1 MKKYIIILVVLALMS
16 CEKTIYIGGTVTD
29 NLTGD
34 SINGIEMG
42 LYIPKPGFSYEDKKW
57 SELELIATAISNSD
71 GLFSME
77 VDGDFS
83 VDRILY
89 LPLLPSDTLSVNAQ
103 YTPRSSDGLAY
114 RQYGI
119 NGEFKLARSSH
130 ILFHLTNFTQEE
142 IEVHCGDQSAGIPS
156 LTYSPYLSFKELL
169 TGQKYKFDFYE
180 VVNVDYE
187 NPKYLG
193 STSLYVKT
201 QLPDDPDNVDW
212 EMPIQEIEIDYNNL
226 EK

>member
-1 MKKYIIILVVLALMS
+1 MKKYIIILVALALMS

-34 SINGIEMG
+34 SVNGIEMG
-42 LYIPKPGFSYEDKKW
+42 LFIPKPSFSYEDKKW
-57 SELELIATAISNSD
+57 SELELIATAITNNN
-71 GLFSME
+71 GF
-77 VDGDFS
+77 FS
-83 VDRILY
+83 VELESGFSTSSTIF
-89 LPLLPSDTLSVNAQ
+89 LPLLPTDTLSVNAQ

-130 ILFHLTNFTQEE
+130 ILFHLTNFIQEE
-142 IEVHCGDQSAGIPS
+142 IEVRCGDRSAGIPS
-156 LTYSPYLSFKELL
+156 LTYSPYLSFKDLL
-169 TGQKYKFDFYE
+169 SGQNYKFDFYE
-180 VVNVDYE
+180 VINSNYDT
-187 NPKYLG
+187 KYLG

-212 EMPIQEIEIDYNNL
+212 EMQIQEIEIDYNNL